1 MDCYQFEG
9 YISDYIENSLSI
21 VKRKEFE
28 QFLAENP
35 ESKELVKTVRSTIS
49 QLNNLSA
56 VKTSDEFMVKLQQR
70 VAKQRDVISVP
81 LEKRKSMIF
90 GFTPLT
96 ASMMS
101 LVVLAIVFV
110 GYELMPSG
118 SPNSIAIP
126 PQITTNNVI
135 STPVN
140 SAPVVPVNIESAIV
154 EAQEDSS
161 VIEEDLQHISPQLEE
176 KINYVRTQ

>member
-1 MDCYQFEG
+1 MDRYQFEG

-21 VKRKEFE
+21 AKRKEFE
-28 QFLAENP
+28 QFLAVNP
-35 ESKELVKTVRSTIS
+35 DSNELVETVRSAI
-49 QLNNLSA
+49 LHLKKLPA
-56 VKTSDEFMVKLQQR
+56 VKTSDNFMVKLQQR
-70 VAKQRDVISVP
+70 VAEQRDVIP
-81 LEKRKSMIF
+81 APMEKRKPMIL

-118 SPNSIAIP
+118 SNPIAIP
-126 PQITTNNVI
+126 PQITTNSVM
-135 STPVN
+135 SAPVN
-140 SAPVVPVNIESAIV
+140 SEPVMPVNIESAIA
-154 EAQEDSS
+154 EAQEDTS
-161 VIEEDLQHISPQLEE
+161 VFEEELQHISPQLEE